1 MAGQQTPAAERP
13 DGQLVTITCLDR
25 RGQEIAKLDVP
36 AGTILLRALEP
47 LGFVA
52 GPCGGNGGCGGCAVE
67 LGDGRV
73 VQACFITVQ
82 QDLTVRRLR
91 FT

>member
-1 MAGQQTPAAERP
+1 MTGQEPPIAERP
-13 DGQLVTITCLDR
+13 DVRLVTITCLDR
-25 RGQEIAKLDVP
+25 QGQEIAKLDVP
-36 AGTILLRALEP
+36 AGTILLHALEP
-47 LGFVA
+47 VGFVA

-73 VQACFITVQ
+73 VQACFIRVQ

-91 FT
+91 YR